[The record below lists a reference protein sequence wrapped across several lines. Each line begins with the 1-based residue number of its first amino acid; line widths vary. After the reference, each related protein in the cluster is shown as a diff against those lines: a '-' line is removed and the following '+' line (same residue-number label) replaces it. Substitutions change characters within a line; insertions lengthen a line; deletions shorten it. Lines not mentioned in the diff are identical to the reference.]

1 MVLDYLEVGV
11 VVELAFG
18 IFFDCIVPTLA
29 LAVGLGSRDL
39 ISHFADSS
47 VAQKAGT
54 DNDYSVTLEER
65 EPARKRF
72 NVLRAWAQ
80 RIAHLYKVRETLTSV
95 PLRLGRQS

>member
-1 MVLDYLEVGV
+1 VLVLTAAMVLDYLEVGV

-47 VAQKAGT
+47 GAQKVGT
-54 DNDYSVTLEER
+54 VNEHSVTPEER
-65 EPARKRF
+65 KPARKRF
-72 NVLRAWAQ
+72 NVLRAYRPS
-80 RIAHLYKVRETLTSV
+80 RIGKCV
-95 PLRLGRQS
+95 